1 MIPRDRIEALTDGI
15 FGFAMT
21 LLVTA
26 LVLPDGFLPTTNGD
40 LLAALGNLDSGLIA
54 YAISFVVLAVRW
66 SGIAASKGVPDEV
79 SGSYFWA
86 VIIHLFFITT
96 MPFSTM
102 VIGRY
107 GDFPAAV
114 WLYSANMALSAMA
127 SLAMS
132 FIAERD
138 TGQKPDHSGR
148 IDLIILIIS
157 ALLSGM
163 LSHFIGDKAMWAYLL
178 NFAKPLADRVMPATW
193 RSRLD

>member
-21 LLVTA
+21 LLVTS
-26 LVLPDGFLPTTNGD
+26 LVLPDGFLPTSNGD
-40 LLAALGNLDSGLIA
+40 LLTALTNLDSGLIA
-54 YAISFVVLAVRW
+54 YAISFIVLAVRW

-79 SGSYFWA
+79 SGAYFWA
-86 VIIHLFFITT
+86 VIVHLFFITT

-114 WLYSANMALSAMA
+114 WLYSANMALSALA
-127 SLAMS
+127 SLVMS

-157 ALLSGM
+157 AVLSGV
-163 LSHFIGDKAMWAYLL
+163 LSHFIGDKAMYAYLL
-178 NFAKPLADRVMPATW
+178 NFAKPLADRVMPASW
-193 RSRLD
+193 RQRLD

>member
-1 MIPRDRIEALTDGI
+1 MIPRDRLEALTDGI

-26 LVLPDGFLPTTNGD
+26 LVLPDGFSPASNGD
-40 LLAALGNLDSGLIA
+40 LVTALLDLDGSLVA

-66 SGIAASKGVPDEV
+66 AGIAATKGIPDEV
-79 SGSYFWA
+79 SGSFFWA
-86 VIIHLFFITT
+86 AMIHLFFITT

-107 GDFPAAV
+107 GDMPAAV
-114 WLYSANMALSAMA
+114 WLYSANMGLAALV

-138 TGQKPDHSGR
+138 AGQKPDRTGR
-148 IDLIILIIS
+148 IDLIVLIVS
-157 ALLSGM
+157 AVLSGV
-163 LSHFIGDKAMWAYLL
+163 LSHFIGDRAMYAYFL
-178 NFAKPLADRVMPATW
+178 NFAKPLASRVLPQHW
-193 RSRLD
+193 KERLS